1 MKKMIKKVCSRRA
14 WSLVMAVVI
23 TAMTF
28 LSGNVGM
35 QKVEAASDT
44 QSVELVV
51 GRRVPYNGY
60 GTHQFKLS
68 DGTEVYCVQPSK
80 KYPPNG
86 GYTATQINNDLLAKV
101 LYFGYGGAGY
111 QTDGGLYYR
120 IDPSVHDDED
130 MLLYW
135 THVMAAYTYGS
146 EDAFK
151 SVDDDTRD
159 GLKNII
165 EYWSSWCSVP
175 SGFKVFVF
183 NMGQPTQTMAYGY
196 YEPTG
201 TVQLKKTSANPA
213 LTNGNAC
220 YSLAGAVYGVYS
232 DPGCTAQV
240 GTLTTDANGNTNTVE
255 LAAGTY
261 WVKEITAPK
270 GYVLDATPHS
280 VTVESGRNAT
290 VQVADEP
297 GNDPVAIT
305 LQKVDRDTGETSQA
319 GASLAGAQFTV
330 KYYDGYYTKDTL
342 PSNATRTWVLETKE
356 VKNPISGE
364 ISYFTWLRDGYRI
377 SGDEFYRN
385 SVGTVVVPLG
395 TITIEETKAPDGYLL
410 DGAYLQASGST
421 EKITGIYVAQIR
433 EDGGLVRP
441 VGGNTFTISDFVT
454 RGGVKIGKRDY
465 DTEAAVAQ
473 GDATLAGAEIE
484 ILNANENPVLVDG
497 VSYEPGDVVYRGVT
511 GKDGTF
517 TTAADLLPYGTYI
530 YKEVKAPE
538 GYTLDGTIEGE
549 FSIEEDGV
557 IVDCTTRDTAVKD
570 RVIKQPFCIIKVAGN
585 GGTDMPL
592 LEGAGFSAYLESS
605 LTKDKNGNY
614 DLSKATPIVLTADG
628 KTEMF
633 TDSRGYVESIPI
645 PYGTY
650 IVRETTTP
658 HNHVAVADFRV
669 TIKEDSTEPQVWR
682 VLNDEIFRAKIKIVK
697 KDSETGRT
705 VLRPNA
711 EFKIYDLDNQKY
723 VIQYTTYPVKV
734 EHKSFKTDSSGTL
747 MLPNVLPA
755 GHYRIE
761 EIAAPDGYL
770 LNKEYV
776 YVDIDVDTAYR
787 VDPDTMEA
795 VIEVGYSNKAVT
807 GELVVEK
814 HGEVLVGYKG
824 DFLASSL
831 DKQFVYEDKP
841 LSGARFEVYAAEDI
855 RTADNQEIAY
865 AKGALVSTLVTG
877 QDGRAVLSNLPLGK
891 YRVVEVQ
898 APNGY
903 ILKDSEKE
911 QTAEIVY
918 VDDKTPV
925 VRRTLSFGD
934 DRQKV
939 SMSVIKK
946 DAETNRPLAGAEF
959 TLYAAEDIKDYK
971 GKVIVK
977 KDALLEKA
985 VSDEHG
991 NVAYTKDYPLAGY
1004 YVKETKAPEGY
1015 ASYTDTIHF
1024 DTKYQGQDVVTAE
1037 YSSVVRNRPTVIEVT
1052 KTDITSGAELSGAT
1066 MTVLDRAGNV
1076 VDTWTSKAGEV
1087 HVIKRLRVGETYTL
1101 REETAPYGYLIADEI
1116 RFTISDTGEVQ
1127 QVTMRDLRPTGTIVI
1142 NKDGELLEDAKKA
1155 KEHWYDFLFRKKNL
1169 SGVTFEI
1176 YAAEDIV
1183 SPDGLDTVLYA
1194 KNQLVGTLVTNKN
1207 GVAMK
1212 EGLPLGRYYLVETAT
1227 IEGFVLDP
1235 TPIMADVLY
1244 AGQDTKVVYASAD
1257 ATNERQK
1264 VAITVIKKDAETGDP
1279 LEGAVIGL
1287 FAKEDILNQD
1297 EEVLVKA
1304 DTEIGRVVT
1313 GKDGRATFDIDLPLG
1328 RYYLKELMAPAGYV
1342 KSDEPADLDATWQG
1356 QDVAVIE
1363 FEAVFENAPILVEFS
1378 KTDIT
1383 GEIELSGA
1391 KLSIIDSTGNIVE
1404 SWVSDG
1410 KPHMVDRLPAGDYI
1424 LREETAPYGYVIAND
1439 VAFTVSETEE
1449 IQKVTMADDVTM
1461 GRIIIKKTVTGTD
1474 TPLAGAKFEIRD
1486 QDGKVLETLVTG
1498 KDGRA
1503 ESSILPIH
1511 VFGKDGK
1518 PAGSI
1523 RYTVVEVEAP
1533 EGYEMG
1539 TDTEREAAFEWIS
1552 SKDSVLEVTLA
1563 FENKPKAPKT
1573 GDDTDVTVWVL
1584 LAMAGAGVI
1593 ALGVIT
1599 RKRYSKKKES

>member
-1 MKKMIKKVCSRRA
+1 MKKMFKKICSRRA

-86 GYTATQINNDLLAKV
+86 GYTAMQINNDLLAKV

-183 NMGQPTQTMAYGY
+183 NLGQPTQTMAYGY

-220 YSLAGAVYGVYS
+220 YTLAGAVYGVYS

-240 GTLTTDANGNTNTVE
+240 GTLTTDVNGNTNTVE
-255 LAAGTY
+255 LAAGSY
-261 WVKEITAPK
+261 WVQEITAPK
-270 GYVLDATPHS
+270 GYALDSTSYA
-280 VTVESGRNAT
+280 VTVTSGQTAT
-290 VQVADEP
+290 VNVTDKP
-297 GNDPVAIT
+297 KNDPVLIVLSKHDSNTDSENSQGGARLEGAEFT
-305 LQKVDRDTGETSQA
+305 L
-319 GASLAGAQFTV
+319 
-330 KYYDGYYTKDTL
+330 KYYDVVSETDPAQKGIT
-342 PSNATRTWVLETKE
+342 PTRTWVLRTNSRGQTLLDTAFK
-356 VKNPISGE
+356 VSGDDFYL
-364 ISYFTWLRDGYRI
+364 SSDGYVTLP
-377 SGDEFYRN
+377 F
-385 SVGTVVVPLG
+385 GTL
-395 TITIEETKAPDGYLL
+395 TLQETKAPIGYLR
-410 DGAYLQASGST
+410 DENVYVRTIIDNGSFL
-421 EKITGIYVAQIR
+421 E
-433 EDGGLVRP
+433 P
-441 VGGNTFTISDFVT
+441 VYTYNAPIIKEAVI

-465 DTEAAVAQ
+465 DTEAAVPQ
-473 GDATLAGAEIE
+473 GDATLAGAEVE
-484 ILNANENPVLVDG
+484 IRNANENPVLVDG
-497 VSYEPGDVVYRGVT
+497 VSYEPGAVVYRGVT

-570 RVIKQPFCIIKVAGN
+570 RVIKQPFCVIKVAGN

-605 LTKDKNGNY
+605 LKKDKNGNY

-633 TDSRGYVESIPI
+633 TDSRGYAESIPI

-669 TIKEDSTEPQVWR
+669 VIKEDSTEPQVWR
-682 VLNDEIFRAKIKIVK
+682 VLNDEIFRAKLKIVK
-697 KDSETGRT
+697 KDSKTGRT

-711 EFKIYDLDNQKY
+711 EFKVYDLDNQKY

-776 YVDIDVDTAYR
+776 FVDIDVDTAYR

-795 VIEVGYSNKAVT
+795 IIEVDYADKAVT

-814 HGEVLVGYKG
+814 HGEVLAGYKG

-877 QDGRAVLSNLPLGK
+877 QDGKAVLSGLPLGK

-925 VRRTLSFGD
+925 VRQTLSFGD

-939 SMSVIKK
+939 SMAVVKK
-946 DAETNRPLAGAEF
+946 DAETNKTLAGAEF
-959 TLYAAEDIKDYK
+959 SLYAAEDIKDYK

-991 NVAYTKDYPLAGY
+991 KVVFGKDYPLAGY

-1024 DTKYQGQDVVTAE
+1024 DVKYQGQDVVTAE

-1066 MTVLDRAGNV
+1066 MTVLDKDGKV

-1101 REETAPYGYLIADEI
+1101 REETAPYGYLKAEEI
-1116 RFTISDTGEVQ
+1116 RFTIADTGEVQ
-1127 QVTMRDLRPTGTIVI
+1127 QVTMQDSRPTGTIVI
-1142 NKDGELLEDAKKA
+1142 NKDGELLDDAKKA
-1155 KEHWYDFLFRKKNL
+1155 KEHWYDFIFRKGNL
-1169 SGVTFEI
+1169 AGVTFAL

-1183 SPDGLDTVLYA
+1183 SPDGLDTVLY
-1194 KNQLVGTLVTNKN
+1194 KKDQLVDTLVTNKN
-1207 GVAMK
+1207 GVALQ

-1235 TPIMADVLY
+1235 TPIAADILY
-1244 AGQDTKVVYASAD
+1244 AGQNARVVYATAD
-1257 ATNERQK
+1257 VTNERQR
-1264 VAITVIKKDAETGDP
+1264 VSITVVKKDAETGDP

-1287 FAKEDILNQD
+1287 FAKEDILNSSED
-1297 EEVLVKA
+1297 VVVKA

-1313 GKDGRATFDIDLPLG
+1313 GKDGRAAFDIDLPLG
-1328 RYYLKELMAPAGYV
+1328 RYYLKELAAPAGYV

-1356 QDVAVIE
+1356 QGVAVIE

-1439 VAFTVSETEE
+1439 VAFSVTETEE

-1511 VFGKDGK
+1511 VFGEDGK
-1518 PAGSI
+1518 PTGTI
-1523 RYTVVEVEAP
+1523 KYTVVEVEAP

-1539 TDTEREAAFEWIS
+1539 TDTEREAAFEWVS
-1552 SKDSVLEVTLA
+1552 SKDPVLEVTLA